1 MALTGVGRLGRRL
14 ALVLV
19 VAVAFGGAAHLPG
32 VLPGAQLSRASAAE
46 AATTTIVIQLG
57 GVASGFS
64 PSSVTL
70 AHGDVLRVVNKDT
83 MVHTVTSVAVDA
95 AGDPLFDLVVA
106 AHATG
111 TLVIP
116 ETLGAG
122 KYSFYCMIHPNMQ
135 GTLVVT
141 GEGGG
146 VPEPPAFEQALRIPE
161 WDWWA
166 AAHRSGSPGR

>member
-1 MALTGVGRLGRRL
+1 
-14 ALVLV
+14 
-19 VAVAFGGAAHLPG
+19 
-32 VLPGAQLSRASAAE
+32 
-46 AATTTIVIQLG
+46 
-57 GVASGFS
+57 
-64 PSSVTL
+64 
-70 AHGDVLRVVNKDT
+70 

-161 WDWWA
+161 VLTARNLTIPTCDGPT
-166 AAHRSGSPGR
+166 SG